1 MNTKVFEIPFYN
13 YKIENWE
20 HKKSLLMNLCYDA
33 NFYQDKKTNV
43 YTDYG
48 NNNDYKYEVIDILK
62 SDITNF
68 HNDIDVDTVYVS
80 DLWFQ
85 KYKSGQF
92 HATHNHGAL
101 GYSSILF
108 LKYDKTIH
116 KATRFLSPF
125 MNPKGETDTYIPDV
139 DEGTIIFFPSMINH
153 YTIPNQTDKTRIVLS
168 FNLKETN
175 I

>member
-1 MNTKVFEIPFYN
+1 
-13 YKIENWE
+13 
-20 HKKSLLMNLCYDA
+20 MNLCYDA

-62 SDITNF
+62 SDVTNF